1 MALRIARLTPS
12 PGSPPARRRFL
23 PGMRPGSLV
32 FEAAAAVATNRFRAV
47 LAVLGIT
54 IGVGSVIAIV
64 GLGDGA
70 KVVVR
75 DAISSFGA
83 GSLMVMPD
91 WRARDADG
99 ERYETEFI
107 TIEDVEQINAQADA
121 VKAVTP
127 EVMISGQ
134 TVRYR
139 DRSSDTDTTL
149 YGTLHYYLAASTVSV
164 AQGRFL
170 NPDDERLQRKVAVIG
185 SEVAA
190 RLFPDASPLGELIS
204 VGTWFELEVI
214 GVLAPEEQGLLGVT
228 SFAGS
233 VDDRV
238 FVPVSTL
245 QRLTGWQGIY
255 FLWGQAASL
264 RQIDAAKQQILA
276 ILDAN
281 HGRHDGRHRK
291 FVVEDMNQLL
301 ETIDSTTATIT
312 TMVSLLGVIALVVAG
327 IGVMNIMLVSVRE
340 RTREIG
346 TRKAIGAQQASI
358 LNQFVAEAVLIC
370 GGGGLLG
377 IGLAAAAITIVAE
390 ATQWPGLILPGTV
403 RLAFLLA
410 FGTGLAS
417 GLYPASRAA
426 RMDPV
431 DALRHE

>member
-1 MALRIARLTPS
+1 M
-12 PGSPPARRRFL
+12 
-23 PGMRPGSLV
+23 
-32 FEAAAAVATNRFRAV
+32 
-47 LAVLGIT
+47 
-54 IGVGSVIAIV
+54 
-64 GLGDGA
+64 
-70 KVVVR
+70 
-75 DAISSFGA
+75 
-83 GSLMVMPD
+83 
-91 WRARDADG
+91 
-99 ERYETEFI
+99 
-107 TIEDVEQINAQADA
+107 EQINAQADA

-139 DRSSDTDTTL
+139 DRSSDPDTTL

-170 NPDDERLQRKVAVIG
+170 NPDDQRLQRKVAVIG

-190 RLFPDASPLGELIS
+190 RLFPDGSPLGELIS
-204 VGTWFELEVI
+204 VGTWFEMEVV
-214 GVLAPEEQGLLGVT
+214 GVLAPEEQGLLDT

-238 FVPVSTL
+238 FLPVSTL
-245 QRLTGWQGIY
+245 QRLTGWQGI
-255 FLWGQAASL
+255 FLLWGQASSL
-264 RQIDAAKQQILA
+264 RDIDAAKQQILA

-281 HGRHDGRHRK
+281 HGRHGGRERK
-291 FVVEDMNQLL
+291 FLVEDMNQLL
-301 ETIDSTTATIT
+301 ETIDATTGTIT

-377 IGLAAAAITIVAE
+377 IGLAAATITIVAE
-390 ATQWPGLILPGTV
+390 ATQWPGLILPATV

>member
-1 MALRIARLTPS
+1 MALHIARPAPS
-12 PGSPPARRRFL
+12 PGSPSARRRFL

-32 FEAAAAVATNRFRAV
+32 FEAAAAVATNRFRTV

-83 GSLMVMPD
+83 GSLMVMPN
-91 WRARDADG
+91 WRAVDADG
-99 ERYETEFI
+99 ESYESELI

-121 VKAVTP
+121 VGAVTP
-127 EVMISGQ
+127 EVMIGGQ
-134 TVRYR
+134 SVRYR
-139 DRSSDTDTTL
+139 DRSGAPDTTL
-149 YGTLHYYLAASTVSV
+149 YGTLHYYLAASTVSL

-185 SEVAA
+185 AGVAA
-190 RLFPDASPLGELIS
+190 ELFPDESPLGALIS
-204 VGTWFELEVI
+204 IGTWFELEVV
-214 GVLAPEEQGLLGVT
+214 GVLAPQEQGLL
-228 SFAGS
+228 S
-233 VDDRV
+233 VDDSLDARV
-238 FVPVSTL
+238 FLPVSTL

-255 FLWGQAASL
+255 FLWGEAASL
-264 RQIDAAKQQILA
+264 REIDAAKQQILA

-370 GGGGLLG
+370 GGGGLAG
-377 IGLAAAAITIVAE
+377 IGLAAVAITVVAQ
-390 ATQWPGLILPGTV
+390 ATQWPGLISLATV

>member
-1 MALRIARLTPS
+1 L
-12 PGSPPARRRFL
+12 
-23 PGMRPGSLV
+23 
-32 FEAAAAVATNRFRAV
+32 AAVASNRFRTI
-47 LAVLGIT
+47 LALLGIT
-54 IGVGSVIAIV
+54 IGVGAVIAIV

-70 KVVVR
+70 KLVVR
-75 DAISSFGA
+75 DSISRFGA
-83 GSLMVMPD
+83 GSLMVQPNYQ
-91 WRARDADG
+91 AIEASDG
-99 ERYETEFI
+99 RYDSPSVTR
-107 TIEDVEQINAQADA
+107 EDIAQINAQADA
-121 VKAVTP
+121 VRAVTP
-127 EVMISGQ
+127 QANWTGMSARRLGRTREVEI
-134 TVRYR
+134 
-139 DRSSDTDTTL
+139 
-149 YGTLHYYLAASTVSV
+149 YGTLHHYLAANSSMRL
-164 AQGRFL
+164 ARGRFL
-170 NPDDERLQRKVAVIG
+170 HPEDDRLQRKVAVLG
-185 SEVAA
+185 SQVAA
-190 RLFPDASPLGELIS
+190 ELFPNESPLGALIS
-204 VGTWFELEVI
+204 IGTWFELEVV

-245 QRLTGWQGIY
+245 QRLTGWLGIF

-264 RQIDAAKQQILA
+264 REIDAAKQQILA

-301 ETIDSTTATIT
+301 ETIDATTGTIT
-312 TMVSLLGVIALVVAG
+312 TLVSLLGVIALVVAG

-370 GGGGLLG
+370 GGGGLAG
-377 IGLAAAAITIVAE
+377 IGLAAVAITVVAQ
-390 ATQWPGLILPGTV
+390 ATQWPGLISLATV

>member
-1 MALRIARLTPS
+1 
-12 PGSPPARRRFL
+12 
-23 PGMRPGSLV
+23 MRPGSLL
-32 FEAAAAVATNRFRAV
+32 FEAAAAVATNRFRTV

-70 KVVVR
+70 NVVVR
-75 DAISSFGA
+75 DAISDFGA
-83 GSLMVMPD
+83 GSLMVMPN
-91 WRARDADG
+91 WQARDADG
-99 ERYETEFI
+99 DSYETEYI

-121 VKAVTP
+121 VAAVTP
-127 EVMISGQ
+127 EVQISGQ
-134 TVRYR
+134 SARYAG
-139 DRSSDTDTTL
+139 RSTDTTL
-149 YGTLHYYLAASTVSV
+149 YGTLHYYLGANAVRV

-170 NPDDERLQRKVAVIG
+170 TPDDDHLQRKVAVLG
-185 SEVAA
+185 AEVAA
-190 RLFPDASPLGELIS
+190 ELFPDESPLGALIS
-204 VGTWFELEVI
+204 IGTWFELEVI
-214 GVLAPEEQGLLGVT
+214 GVLAPEEKGLL
-228 SFAGS
+228 SFGES
-233 VDDRV
+233 VDTRV
-238 FVPVSTL
+238 ILPVSTL

-255 FLWGQAASL
+255 FIWGQAVSL
-264 RQIDAAKQQILA
+264 DRIAAAKQQILA
-276 ILDAN
+276 ILDTN

-291 FVVEDMNQLL
+291 FLVEDMNQLL
-301 ETIDSTTATIT
+301 ETIDATTGTIT